1 MSSIPRGPLSGIAM
15 KGFKCGTTR
24 PKKRIRPRLRLEA
37 TTRQSERWSLV
48 FVRKPLANEFDRP
61 TAHRP
66 LPESIV
72 YDNGRPEFASKAI
85 RLWSQQSGVERQFT
99 PPRTPTQNACVDS
112 CDGKFRAPYL
122 DRHRFSSM
130 ADVREP
136 IERRRT
142 HYNAVRAHRSL
153 GFELPTV
160 FAQCAP

>member
-72 YDNGRPEFASKAI
+72 YDNGPEFASKAM

-99 PPRTPTQNACVDS
+99 QPRTPTQNAFVDS
-112 CDGKFRAPYL
+112 CDGKFRAPCL

-136 IERRRT
+136 VERRRT